1 MDRVVAEV
9 RNKLDQLINSH
20 YYINAEDPI
29 AYPYLVFNYTLSL
42 RRENSTEVYI
52 DFNIFDNQGADSSR
66 IEKAVSNLY
75 RFVNDRSN
83 TIYHDDFYIL
93 FDDMTVND
101 LPTESDVLQ
110 RRTGTI
116 NTRIEWRNI

>member
-9 RNKLDQLINSH
+9 RNKLDQLVDSH
-20 YYINAEDPI
+20 YYINMEDPI

-93 FDDMTVND
+93 FDDMTVNN

-116 NTRIEWRNI
+116 NTRTEWRNI

>member
-1 MDRVVAEV
+1 MDRVVAEI
-9 RNKLDQLINSH
+9 RNKLDRLINSH
-20 YYINAEDPI
+20 YYINMEDPI
-29 AYPYLVFNYTLSL
+29 DYPYLVFNYTLSL
-42 RRENSTEVYI
+42 RRAYSTELYI
-52 DFNIFDNQGADSSR
+52 DFNIFDNQGADSTR
-66 IEKAVSNLY
+66 LEKTVSGLY
-75 RFVNDRSN
+75 RFINDKTN

-93 FDDMTVND
+93 FDDMTVNN